1 MRRGQAFW
9 GMVLIVVG
17 GLLLLNTLGLLSLDV
32 WGVIGPVFLILLGLW
47 ILSGWVFGG
56 ESIRVDEVT
65 IPLEGAE
72 QARLHIEHGLGRM
85 TVGGGAAEGTLLS
98 GSFGGGL
105 DYQAN
110 RDGALL
116 DTRLKRAEGD
126 FPWPGRWGSSSLNWD
141 FALNRH
147 IPLTL
152 KIDGGMGEADLD
164 LADTH
169 VTDLTYSAG
178 VGMIQIRLPA
188 RAGQTRVKVAG
199 GVGTITL
206 RIPEG
211 VAARI
216 KAEAGIGTVSVNKSR
231 FPSTGEGH
239 YQSPD
244 FEAAENKADIVIDGG
259 VGTIT
264 IR

>member
-17 GLLLLNTLGLLSLDV
+17 GLFLLNTLGILSFNV
-32 WGVIGPVFLILLGLW
+32 WSVIGPVFLILLGLW

-56 ESIRVDEVT
+56 EDVRVEEVA

-72 QARLHIEHGLGRM
+72 QARLRIEHGLGRM
-85 TVGGGAAEGTLLS
+85 TISGGAAEGALLS

-105 DYQAN
+105 DYRAS
-110 RDGALL
+110 REGPLL
-116 DTRLKRAEGD
+116 EARLKREAGE
-126 FPWPGRWGSSSLNWD
+126 FPWFGRWGSSSLDWD
-141 FALNRH
+141 FGLNRDV
-147 IPLTL
+147 PLTL
-152 KIDGGMGEADLD
+152 KIDGGAGEAVLD
-164 LADTH
+164 LADTR
-169 VTDLTYSAG
+169 VTDLAYDAG
-178 VGMIQIRLPA
+178 VGTVRLTLPA
-188 RAGQTRVKVAG
+188 RAGQTRVKVEG

-216 KAEAGIGTVSVNKSR
+216 KAETGIGTVSVNKSR
-231 FPSTGEGH
+231 FPATGEGH

-244 FEAAENKADIVIDGG
+244 YETAENKADIDIDGG